1 MIERLRNIEPADL
14 TTFINELKEDIVV
27 RVSDKISHLE
37 SSLAVAELTVAL
49 HYVLNTP
56 EDLLIWDVGHQG
68 YVHKALTGRLDA
80 LSTQRSS
87 EGISGFLKRDESP
100 YDFFGAGHASTSLS
114 VLTGAC
120 IADAAEGRKR
130 KRVAVIGD
138 GSMTGGQSFE
148 ALNHLATLQ
157 GDAVVVLNDNDGSI
171 DPTVGALHQN
181 NNYSSYMHS
190 LGWEYSYVDKG
201 NDVLALLDALKMIID
216 RGGKQVLHIKT
227 VKPFLSKTKSYL
239 PGTTFQWWAA
249 EQMRSILKANDR
261 LRVFSPAMFASSGF
275 GPLRAEF
282 PEQFIDTGIN
292 EPHTVTAAAGMAA
305 AGGKAWVHIYSTFLQ
320 RAMDQVI
327 HDIALQN
334 LPVIFLVDRAGLVGA
349 DGPTHHGVFDAGF
362 LMDVPNATVW
372 NPRNGDELQ
381 AMMAEAASKQ
391 DAMEGPLFIRY
402 PKAKTVCGTHENF
415 EPVKWVSQQGSNSLL
430 LSTGALSSYVES
442 GVFDHLHAGQVKPLA
457 ENFSALLK
465 DYTNV
470 LVLEE
475 SIGVGGLFGAVASL
489 IADNDLEVK
498 LVKRKISDE
507 FTNHGNR
514 HELLNELGL
523 IP

>member
-1 MIERLRNIEPADL
+1 MIEGLRNIEPVDL
-14 TTFINELKEDIVV
+14 TTFANELKEEIVA
-27 RVSDKISHLE
+27 RVSDKIPHLE

-49 HYVLNTP
+49 HYLLNTP

-68 YVHKALTGRLDA
+68 YVHKALTGRLEA
-80 LSTQRSS
+80 LATQRTKD
-87 EGISGFLKRDESP
+87 GISGFLKRDESP

-120 IADAAEGRKR
+120 IADAASGRER

-148 ALNHLATLQ
+148 ALNHLATLA

-171 DPTVGALHQN
+171 DPTVGALHKSN
-181 NNYSSYMHS
+181 RYNSYVQS
-190 LGWEYSYVDKG
+190 LGWEYSYLETG
-201 NDVLALLDALKMIID
+201 NDVLALLESLKTVID
-216 RGGKQVLHIKT
+216 RGGKQVLHIRT
-227 VKPFLSKTKSYL
+227 TKPILSKTKSYQ

-249 EQMRSILKANDR
+249 EQMRSILKLNHK

-282 PEQFIDTGIN
+282 PEQFVDTGIN
-292 EPHTVTAAAGMAA
+292 EPHTVTAAAGMTA
-305 AGGKAWVHIYSTFLQ
+305 AGGRAWVHIYSTFLQ

-334 LPVIFLVDRAGLVGA
+334 LPVVFLVDRAGLVGA
-349 DGPTHHGVFDAGF
+349 DGPTHHGVLDAGF
-362 LMDVPNATVW
+362 LADVPNATVW

-381 AMMAEAASKQ
+381 AMMTEAYSKQ
-391 DAMEGPLFIRY
+391 DSLEGPIFIRY
-402 PKAKTVCGTHENF
+402 PKAKTVCGTVEKF
-415 EPVKWVSQQGSNSLL
+415 EPKKWISRQGSNSLL
-430 LSTGALSSYVES
+430 LSTGALSSFAAS
-442 GVFDHLHAGQVKPLA
+442 GVFDHLHVGQAKPLPQDLA
-457 ENFSALLK
+457 EILK
-465 DYTNV
+465 GYTNV
-470 LVLEE
+470 LILEE
-475 SIGVGGLFGAVASL
+475 GLGIGGFFGAVAGL
-489 IADNDLEVK
+489 VADKDLKVK

-514 HELLNELGL
+514 HELLQELGL